1 MYEHSSC
8 QSYGKYVFKPGF
20 SNNYIVYL
28 MRSDPIHVSIS
39 ALQGASS
46 AQELEDLDEEDL
58 LKREYLSRT
67 LMVATGNSQ
76 LDLKLIVPADVVK
89 QGTYK
94 LAVVLASPYQPGGKQ
109 GG

>member
-1 MYEHSSC
+1 
-8 QSYGKYVFKPGF
+8 
-20 SNNYIVYL
+20 

-39 ALQGASS
+39 ALQAASS

-67 LMVATGNSQ
+67 LMVPTGNSQ

-89 QGTYK
+89 QGRGIR
-94 LAVVLASPYQPGGKQ
+94 SCGQ
-109 GG
+109 